1 MLTTLELKKHDT
13 GIPMVYRQYRSDTI
27 FNFIKVKSF
36 NSPKFQEHY
45 LSDGK
50 PKV

>member
-1 MLTTLELKKHDT
+1 MLNRT
-13 GIPMVYRQYRSDTI
+13 VI
-27 FNFIKVKSF
+27 FNVIRVKTF

-50 PKV
+50 PKIIKISNKNI